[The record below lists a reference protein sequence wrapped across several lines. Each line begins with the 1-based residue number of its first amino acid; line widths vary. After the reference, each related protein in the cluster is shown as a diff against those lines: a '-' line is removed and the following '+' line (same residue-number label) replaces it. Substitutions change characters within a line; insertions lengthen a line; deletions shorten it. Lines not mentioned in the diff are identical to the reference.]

1 MTAASD
7 GEGALAKSWQG
18 RSVITM
24 EDLSHED
31 IELVFALARSLGH
44 ARRERRDA
52 ILLSGSVLG
61 VLFFQPSTRTRLSF
75 ETAMLRLGGT
85 VSGFADAAV
94 TRAGDFYKES
104 LEDVVRFVSELVDVL
119 VLRHFETGAA
129 TRAAGVSAV
138 PVLNAGDGYGQH
150 PTQAMGDLFT
160 MREMCGGLDGLS
172 VGLVG
177 DMHLRS
183 LRSVCFGLS
192 RFSIGRVLILAPDGG
207 VDRTALERFDAAGIP
222 WELHDDIAAVV
233 PEVDVLE
240 TIGVRQPNHGVQRDL
255 DTVAEAT
262 PERFRLTAEKLSD
275 ARPDLRVLHPGPR
288 TDEITVD
295 VDRTPHAGYFD
306 QFRLGTH
313 VRMALL
319 SLVLGADV
327 SVPQST
333 VERGAE
339 TRRR

>member
-1 MTAASD
+1 MTVPPDA
-7 GEGALAKSWQG
+7 EGALAKTWYR

-24 EDLSHED
+24 EDFSRED
-31 IELVFALARSLGH
+31 IELVFAIARSLG
-44 ARRERRDA
+44 RNRRDRRDT
-52 ILLSGSVLG
+52 LPLSGSILG
-61 VLFFQPSTRTRLSF
+61 ALFFQPSTRTRLSF

-94 TRAGDFYKES
+94 TRAGDFYKET

-129 TRAAGVSAV
+129 TRAAAVSAV

-150 PTQAMGDLFT
+150 PTQAMGDLFA
-160 MREMCGGLDGLS
+160 MYEMCGGLDGLN

-177 DMHLRS
+177 DMHMRS

-192 RFSIGRVLILAPDGG
+192 LFPIGRVLILAPDGG
-207 VDRTALERFDAAGIP
+207 VDRTALERFDTVGIP
-222 WELHDDIAAVV
+222 WELHDDIAALV

-240 TIGVRQPNHGVQRDL
+240 TIGVRQPNHGVRRDL

-262 PERFRLTAEKLSD
+262 PEHFRLTVTKLSD
-275 ARPDLRVLHPGPR
+275 ARPNLRVLHPGPR

-295 VDRTPHAGYFD
+295 VDGTPHAGYFD

-327 SVPQST
+327 SVLQ
-333 VERGAE
+333 
-339 TRRR
+339 